1 MLSKIV
7 VSILPKM
14 PQRLVWIFSKKYI
27 AGKTLDDALSVS
39 KKLNNEG
46 FRVTVDLLGEFIED
60 LSEAHKT
67 KETYLDIID
76 AFDKNNINGGVS
88 VKPTFFGLLLNKE
101 KCFEYISEVVER
113 AYKKGI
119 FVRID
124 MEDSQCTDME
134 IDIYERLHVAYP
146 NTVGLVL
153 QAYMRRTTSDIDRLS
168 AIHSDENPV
177 NIRLCKGI
185 YIEDVSIAYKKYHE
199 INENYMFLLDK
210 MLLKGMKV
218 GIATHDKNL
227 VKSASELLK
236 KKEIPE
242 SNYEFQMLYG
252 VEAGLRKQ
260 IRRNGYNLRV
270 YIPYGKDWFGYSVR
284 RLKENPKIAMHIMKS
299 IFSKG

>member
-60 LSEAHKT
+60 LSEAHET
-67 KETYLDIID
+67 KETYLNIID

-134 IDIYERLHVAYP
+134 IDMYERLHVAYP

-153 QAYMRRTTSDIDRLS
+153 QAYLKRTTGDIDRLL